1 MHGDTRLH
9 ADRCRLQTQLVDYRC
24 QAEGGQR
31 AIEPPVD
38 GVGVVVEVERVAEVH
53 REVLGSVVG
62 LAEAGAAG
70 ALQVAVEAGDLL
82 PRAGGLGD
90 AHELDIRLVFGAFL
104 TRQTHAVRIA
114 IRDLQLV
121 QWLYTVPG
129 SRGLSTLQITAM

>member
-1 MHGDTRLH
+1 MSLNGRLPEFGDRTRLH
-9 ADRCRLQTQLVDYRC
+9 DETRLHDNRCRLQAQLVDHRR

-70 ALQVAVEAGDLL
+70 ALQVAVEAADLS

-90 AHELDIRLVFGAFL
+90 AN
-104 TRQTHAVRIA
+104 
-114 IRDLQLV
+114 
-121 QWLYTVPG
+121 
-129 SRGLSTLQITAM
+129 